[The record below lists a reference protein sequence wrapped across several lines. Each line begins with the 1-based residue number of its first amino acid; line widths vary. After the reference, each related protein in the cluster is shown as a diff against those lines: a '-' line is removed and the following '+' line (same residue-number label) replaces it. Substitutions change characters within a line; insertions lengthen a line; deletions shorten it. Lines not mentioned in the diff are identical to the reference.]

1 MNASGYHVT
10 PMQDVR
16 IRLVPLPVPVIL
28 GILEM
33 VSHVLV
39 RSLFT
44 VSVYCN
50 FFRLLISSL
59 ENAKM
64 LWII

>member
-10 PMQDVR
+10 QMQDVR

-44 VSVYCN
+44 VIDYCN
-50 FFRLLISSL
+50 FLWLLINGL
-59 ENAKM
+59 ENTKIF
-64 LWII
+64 WII